1 MITYGRSHITF
12 TIAMPIATII
22 FADLTGSTA
31 MYESLGNTKAAELV
45 TQATQWIGST
55 CKQHKGRPVK
65 FLGDGVLMV
74 FEDNLAAVKYA
85 QELQK
90 LHSARLQHRH
100 DGMTMMLKIGLA
112 RGEVVE
118 QEGDCF
124 GDVVNIASRLSDLAG
139 PEQVLAAEPV
149 IKGLVPSADMHFR
162 NLGPI
167 KIRGRSDA
175 TVVYQIEW
183 QTDIPSEMLTVQADV
198 DTLES
203 IRPASSPSIHLVWL
217 DYHAAFK
224 TKDLPIYLGRDAE
237 AHFKVNDQRV
247 SRLHAK
253 IDWRGDVFVLED
265 LSSYGTWV
273 RFEEGSA
280 PVALRRQECV
290 LSGQGEIA
298 LGASFEDF
306 SVPTVSFEFD
316 NLPAPSS
323 GLRSIS

>member
-1 MITYGRSHITF
+1 
-12 TIAMPIATII
+12 MPIATVV

-31 MYESLGNTKAAELV
+31 MYESLGNTKAVELV
-45 TQATQWIGST
+45 TQATQWIGAV
-55 CKQHKGRPVK
+55 CEQYKGRAVK

-74 FEDNLAAVKYA
+74 FTDNISAVDYA
-85 QELQK
+85 QELQR
-90 LHSARLQHRH
+90 LHSARLQHRN
-100 DGMTMMLKIGLA
+100 DGMTMMLKVGLA

-139 PEQVLAAEPV
+139 PEQVLAAAAV
-149 IKGLVPSADMHFR
+149 IQGITPSPDLRFR

-167 KIRGRSDA
+167 KIRGRSDT

-183 QTDIPSEMLTVQADV
+183 QADVSTEMLTVQSDV
-198 DTLES
+198 DPFES
-203 IRPASSPSIHLVWL
+203 TRTTSPTTIHLVWL
-217 DYHAAFK
+217 DYQADFR
-224 TKDLPIYLGRDAE
+224 TQDLPIYLGRDAE
-237 AHFKVNDQRV
+237 AQFKVNDQRV

-273 RFEEGSA
+273 RFDDGSA

-290 LSGQGEIA
+290 LTGQGELA
-298 LGASFEDF
+298 LGASFDDF
-306 SVPTVSFEFD
+306 SVPTVSFVFD
-316 NLPAPSS
+316 NLPAPTKA
-323 GLRSIS
+323 GRMIS